1 MIILTSA
8 AVIVLFFFLDVTTA
22 ADPYVGCTRS
32 DGYTEGIENAD
43 GECVNPATMKP
54 FVSKPGLNF
63 DCAIENKN
71 MMATE
76 APGWAGKMG
85 KVGLICSSSVTQLL
99 LNMRLRFILSF
110 NYSSSQS
117 SSSLL
122 SLVNT

>member
-1 MIILTSA
+1 MNILTS

-32 DGYTEGIENAD
+32 DGYTEGIKNANGD
-43 GECVNPATMKP
+43 CDNPATIKP
-54 FVSKPGLNF
+54 FISKPGLSF

-85 KVGLICSSSVTQLL
+85 KVGLICSWSVTQLL
-99 LNMRLRFILSF
+99 LNTR
-110 NYSSSQS
+110 
-117 SSSLL
+117 
-122 SLVNT
+122 

>member
-1 MIILTSA
+1 MTILTS

-32 DGYTEGIENAD
+32 DGYTEGIEKA
-43 GECVNPATMKP
+43 GECVNPVSLKP
-54 FVSKPGLNF
+54 FVSKPGLSF

-85 KVGLICSSSVTQLL
+85 KVGLICSWSVTQLL
-99 LNMRLRFILSF
+99 LNT
-110 NYSSSQS
+110 Y
-117 SSSLL
+117 
-122 SLVNT
+122 